1 MKSKETNVIKYAHE
15 WQRKSNIATARNN
28 LIQFVPLLCWFF
40 LKLPLEK
47 EERSLM
53 VFDRLQA
60 EPLKSLME
68 TAAVIVTWEE
78 RKVATTQ
85 AFK

>member
-1 MKSKETNVIKYAHE
+1 MAEK
-15 WQRKSNIATARNN
+15 KSNIFTAKSN
-28 LIQFVPLLCWFF
+28 LIQFVPLLCWLF
-40 LKLPLEK
+40 LKFPLEK

-68 TAAVIVTWEE
+68 TAAVIVTREE
-78 RKVATTQ
+78 RKVATAQ